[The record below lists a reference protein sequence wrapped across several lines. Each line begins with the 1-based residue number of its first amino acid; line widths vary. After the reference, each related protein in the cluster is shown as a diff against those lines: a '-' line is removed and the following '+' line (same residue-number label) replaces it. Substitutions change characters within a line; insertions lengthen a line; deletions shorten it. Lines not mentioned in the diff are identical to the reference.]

1 MRAMPRPSKFSPAAR
16 ARFCEVLTQTCV
28 VGKACEAVGIS
39 RQTAYDHRAKD
50 KDFAAAW
57 DEALETAV
65 DTLEQEAWRRAV
77 VGVDE
82 PIVYEGVITGTVR
95 RYSDELLI
103 LLLRAHRPDKYRDTR
118 RVKVS
123 AVVKVGDGPIAEV
136 LRSARIAALMAVE
149 VGRVAPDQGSDL
161 HRIPDPPA
169 VPTAQGAQSSHVG
182 TGEGIT
188 GAPPP

>member
-136 LRSARIAALMAVE
+136 LRSARASP
-149 VGRVAPDQGSDL
+149 R
-161 HRIPDPPA
+161 
-169 VPTAQGAQSSHVG
+169 
-182 TGEGIT
+182 
-188 GAPPP
+188 